1 MTAKKTYKVSPFFM
15 SKSIAKAEWETQEE
29 HNETIM
35 KLANSLF
42 LATRPGNIITIKKAN
57 QRYGEDAVLIEY
69 TVTRFMKSG
78 DEWEYYTDTRNQ
90 VAESWS
96 NRGYDTPKSGKYKV
110 IKSEDEE
117 WVRTGGDEGA
127 YYCDGMTLTLEEVT
141 EDF

>member
-15 SKSIAKAEWETQEE
+15 SKSIAKSEWETQEE
-29 HNETIM
+29 HNEGIM
-35 KLANSLF
+35 KLANSFF

-69 TVTRFMKSG
+69 PVIRFADKG
-78 DEWEYYTDTRNQ
+78 YEWDYIISTRNQ
-90 VAESWS
+90 VAQSWF
-96 NRGYDTPKSGKYKV
+96 NRGYDTPKPGHYKV

-127 YYCDGMTLTLEEVT
+127 YYCDGMTLILEEVA
-141 EDF
+141 E